1 MSHTTSISSVRIMSI
16 SALRA
21 AVEELRSN
29 GMSIQMSTNKAP
41 RAYYS
46 NQAGMGVAPY
56 VIELPG
62 ASYDIGVYPAADG
75 EGYELRTDFFGGTV
89 EKVLGAKASC
99 KEATDQA
106 KLGRLYQMYA
116 VRATEEQAANDGYQV
131 ERSLAA
137 DGSIQLL
144 VTGYN

>member
-1 MSHTTSISSVRIMSI
+1 MSHTTSISSVRIKSI

-29 GMSIQMSTNKAP
+29 GMSIQMIADATP

-46 NQAGMGVAPY
+46 NQAGMGAAPY
-56 VIELPG
+56 VIQLPS
-62 ASYDIGVYPAADG
+62 ANYDIGVYPAADG
-75 EGYELRTDFFGGTV
+75 DGYELRTDLWGGSV
-89 EKVLGAKASC
+89 ERVLGAKASSA
-99 KEATDQA
+99 ATAEQA

-116 VRATEEQAANDGYQV
+116 IAATEERASEQGMQV
-131 ERSLAA
+131 ERTLEA

-144 VTGYN
+144 VTGYQ